1 VLLCRYLHH
10 TRNRCVVTNPQQYVA
25 VTERG
30 TEDTS
35 GRVIRHRRFR
45 ATADT
50 CDGSNDSVSSH
61 VIIPSFRG
69 DAVSFLSPSSS
80 TGPGSDRSETLAFR
94 RQQATSVIVWQRQNT
109 SGAHG
114 RHRSHA
120 ILKVAHASRAAFR
133 RTCAETS
140 PRQHGTAGMSS
151 VAKLDAV
158 PCSRLLQLCD
168 LRLNRTFTPAGF
180 HLRPSRSQH
189 CSQRPGATCKH
200 SHLDISHH
208 RQEHKASGLAYRR
221 S

>member
-1 VLLCRYLHH
+1 VTHSIVL
-10 TRNRCVVTNPQQYVA
+10 
-25 VTERG
+25 
-30 TEDTS
+30 
-35 GRVIRHRRFR
+35 
-45 ATADT
+45 
-50 CDGSNDSVSSH
+50 
-61 VIIPSFRG
+61 
-69 DAVSFLSPSSS
+69 AVSGFLSFTKQR
-80 TGPGSDRSETLAFR
+80 TGPGSDRSETLAFP
-94 RQQATSVIVWQRQNT
+94 QATSNFGHCLAEAKHIRGPWAPSLN
-109 SGAHG
+109 
-114 RHRSHA
+114 A